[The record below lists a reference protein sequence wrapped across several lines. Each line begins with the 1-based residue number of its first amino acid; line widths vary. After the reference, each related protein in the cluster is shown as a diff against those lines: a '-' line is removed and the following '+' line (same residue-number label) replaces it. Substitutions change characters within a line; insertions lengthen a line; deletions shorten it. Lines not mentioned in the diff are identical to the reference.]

1 MPVYG
6 RLAGKVGELV
16 GRVGEAVG
24 LGLMIEKHLNVVVG
38 DCGED
43 WSEKLGL
50 LAGLIR
56 EGKLFSMNKV

>member
-16 GRVGEAVG
+16 ERVGEAVG
-24 LGLMIEKHLNVVVG
+24 LKLMIEKHLNVVVG